1 WWRRRPMQEPLE
13 IRLLGPFE
21 VIADGAPADV
31 GGSKR
36 QALLAMLALRGGRMV
51 DVDGLVDGLW
61 GEELPSSP
69 RNALHHHIARL
80 RAALGETAIAGFPDG
95 YALQD
100 GLVDALRFEE
110 LLADTRAALRDGDL
124 HGAAASV

>member
-1 WWRRRPMQEPLE
+1 MDCQRTSARCQRSSVRDSLQEAPRMPESLE

-21 VIADGAPADV
+21 VFRGGTPADV

-36 QALLAMLALRGGRMV
+36 QALLAMLALRRGRMV

-61 GEELPSSP
+61 GEELPSAP

-80 RAALGETAIAGFPDG
+80 RAALGDESIVGSSDG
-95 YALQD
+95 YALKGD
-100 GLVDALRFEE
+100 ARVDAIQFE
-110 LLADTRAALRDGDL
+110 AL
-124 HGAAASV
+124 